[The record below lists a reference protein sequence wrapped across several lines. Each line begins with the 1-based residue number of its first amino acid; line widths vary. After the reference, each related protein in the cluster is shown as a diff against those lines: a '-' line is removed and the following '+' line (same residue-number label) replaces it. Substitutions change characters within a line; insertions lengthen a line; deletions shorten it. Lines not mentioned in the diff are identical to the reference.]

1 MREFFDLNNRKHCL
15 GGGGEDNPL
24 VRENF
29 PVGKNFQQEKH
40 IRKILVQQ
48 LTLKSSY
55 VGPGLTSVVVLAER

>member
-1 MREFFDLNNRKHCL
+1 MREFFDLNTRKHCL

-24 VRENF
+24 ASENF
-29 PVGKNFQQEKH
+29 PTGKNFQQEKH
-40 IRKILVQQ
+40 IKKILVQR